1 MLVTQQEQ
9 LHAEVTALV
18 DRLGPGRSSLIPIL
32 QDVKRQYHGIDSDA
46 MQIVADLL
54 DIHPVEVYS
63 VATFYAFLDPAAQGQ
78 FVVRLCRTISCE
90 LAGKDAIA
98 RQLESELGIAFGET
112 SEDGRFTLAWANCM
126 GMCDQGPALL
136 VNDRVFTRVTPE
148 TVREIAAECRARRPR
163 GQAQGG
169 VPRMSIQTQ
178 GNTLTYA
185 SIDADAGLKAALAMS
200 RPDIIDTVAAS
211 GMKGRGG
218 AGFPTGMKW
227 NFAGAEKGDK
237 KYIICNADEGEPGT
251 FKDRVIL
258 SEFPDLV
265 FAGMAIAGRAVGAS
279 EGIVYLRGEYT
290 YLRSHLNSVIKKRR
304 AAGLLGKDVGGVKG
318 FDFDIIVA
326 LGAGAYICGEETALI
341 ESLEGFRGEPRNRP
355 PFPVVAGYRYAPTVV
370 NNVETLASAACIF
383 AKGVD
388 WFKGFGTDRSTGFKL
403 FSISGD
409 CAKPG
414 VYEFPFGITVADLLK
429 EVGGEDAKA
438 VQIGGASG
446 ACVPRTQFARQMAF
460 EDIPTGGS
468 VIVFGPQTDM
478 LAVAENFLDFFV
490 DESCG
495 QCTPCRVGN
504 AKMLE
509 AAEQLKDGI
518 CSDEY
523 VAELRELSGTMQV
536 ASKCGLGQTSSTA
549 FMSILE
555 HFGDEIMSRPARAET
570 VRTTA

>member
-1 MLVTQQEQ
+1 
-9 LHAEVTALV
+9 
-18 DRLGPGRSSLIPIL
+18 
-32 QDVKRQYHGIDSDA
+32 
-46 MQIVADLL
+46 
-54 DIHPVEVYS
+54 
-63 VATFYAFLDPAAQGQ
+63 
-78 FVVRLCRTISCE
+78 
-90 LAGKDAIA
+90 
-98 RQLESELGIAFGET
+98 
-112 SEDGRFTLAWANCM
+112 
-126 GMCDQGPALL
+126 
-136 VNDRVFTRVTPE
+136 
-148 TVREIAAECRARRPR
+148 
-163 GQAQGG
+163 
-169 VPRMSIQTQ
+169 
-178 GNTLTYA
+178 
-185 SIDADAGLKAALAMS
+185 
-200 RPDIIDTVAAS
+200 
-211 GMKGRGG
+211 
-218 AGFPTGMKW
+218 
-227 NFAGAEKGDK
+227 
-237 KYIICNADEGEPGT
+237 EGEPGT

-258 SEFPDLV
+258 SEFADLV
-265 FAGMAIAGRAVGAS
+265 FAGMTIAGRAVGAA

-290 YLRSHLNSVIKKRR
+290 YLRPHLTAVIEKRR
-304 AAGLLGKDVGGVKG
+304 AAGLLGEDVCGVKG

-383 AKGVD
+383 VKGVD
-388 WFKGFGTDRSTGFKL
+388 WFKSFGTDRSTGFKL

-446 ACVPRTQFARQMAF
+446 TCVPRTQFARQMAF

-468 VIVFGPQTDM
+468 VIVFGPRTDM
-478 LAVAENFLDFFV
+478 LAVAENFLEFFA

-509 AAEQLKDGI
+509 AAGKLKEGT
-518 CSDEY
+518 CPAEY

-536 ASKCGLGQTSSTA
+536 ASKCGLGQTSSNA

-555 HFGDEIMSRPARAET
+555 HFGDEIMSRPTRAQTARTSA
-570 VRTTA
+570 